1 MPLSTAGR
9 GEELRELA
17 LRFADSF
24 LARCIVRFLRM
35 QGLDRCIVLASQAF
49 TALIPLLMLVSSLTP
64 ADSASVISDTL
75 IRKFGLTGDSAD
87 AVTQLFST
95 PDAAASSVSVFSA
108 FLLLFSG
115 VSFTRR
121 LQTMYRS
128 AWEQEK
134 EGVRSGLF
142 AALGLLALIVEMV
155 VAYAVRSFVRD
166 FPVEWLWA
174 LPIAILTGTVL
185 WTSIPYLLLNRQVH
199 WRRLLAAGTLSAVGT
214 ALFAVATTA
223 YMPQVVSNYTTE
235 FGLFGIT
242 IAVIGWLLSAA
253 VIVVA
258 STAIGAEFDATEG
271 GWIGRLKVSLGLLD
285 PVPAEAQGLDEDDLR
300 ALFRVVTNWLI
311 MATAVWAATALV
323 PGIHVTGGTATYL
336 RISVVLG
343 LVNAVLG
350 PVVQLITQSLS
361 WLTMGLTALVLNGV
375 LFAGVAA
382 VSANL
387 AIDTLGTAI
396 VGALVIAVVATVIE
410 LVLRPATRAVEPRQG
425 R

>member
-1 MPLSTAGR
+1 MPISTAGR

-24 LARCIVRFLRM
+24 LARCIFRFLRM

-108 FLLLFSG
+108 LLLLFSG

-155 VAYAVRSFVRD
+155 RRVRR
-166 FPVEWLWA
+166 
-174 LPIAILTGTVL
+174 
-185 WTSIPYLLLNRQVH
+185 
-199 WRRLLAAGTLSAVGT
+199 
-214 ALFAVATTA
+214 
-223 YMPQVVSNYTTE
+223 
-235 FGLFGIT
+235 
-242 IAVIGWLLSAA
+242 
-253 VIVVA
+253 
-258 STAIGAEFDATEG
+258 
-271 GWIGRLKVSLGLLD
+271 SL
-285 PVPAEAQGLDEDDLR
+285 
-300 ALFRVVTNWLI
+300 
-311 MATAVWAATALV
+311 
-323 PGIHVTGGTATYL
+323 
-336 RISVVLG
+336 
-343 LVNAVLG
+343 
-350 PVVQLITQSLS
+350 
-361 WLTMGLTALVLNGV
+361 
-375 LFAGVAA
+375 
-382 VSANL
+382 
-387 AIDTLGTAI
+387 
-396 VGALVIAVVATVIE
+396 
-410 LVLRPATRAVEPRQG
+410 LRPGLPAWRGCG
-425 R
+425 RCPSRSSPGRCCGRRSRTCS